1 VFNSFIG
8 GHPVHELLTG
18 IPNHMESGEQYDQA
32 HEDAAQMIGCG
43 KMLRVV
49 EGQRK
54 GDKRNEPPDDLDTIV
69 PCIGLKS
76 RACESFLRR

>member
-1 VFNSFIG
+1 
-8 GHPVHELLTG
+8 
-18 IPNHMESGEQYDQA
+18 
-32 HEDAAQMIGCG
+32 MIGCG

-54 GDKRNEPPDDLDTIV
+54 GDKRDEPPDDLDTIV
-69 PCIGLKS
+69 PCIGPKS